1 MFNKTIITSA
11 ALAAL
16 LLTGCNSS
24 EESIS
29 AATAT
34 DITVE
39 RGPVLG
45 ALVLDNSGQRG
56 VATGNGVYRFAK
68 GVQYPV
74 TVNGGYID
82 TNRNNRIDVGEA
94 RLGFALEIRE
104 GTAVTLVSSAANN
117 SEVRTM
123 LQENYGLDDDRI
135 NNATPGSDREIAAIS
150 DELYAYCIENDLE
163 PLKLQKTD
171 IEQIDQRIKERLHIY
186 DESDSSV
193 AELEEELIVEL
204 GVETLTEDDLSQADA
219 DLDNAGLQDGTLID
233 TLPAAALSDAQKEG
247 LIFMVEEEK
256 VARDVY
262 EYLYAKWNLTIFSN
276 IAKAEQKHMDAVIA
290 LLEKYDLDYSATLQT
305 LGSFE
310 NAELQS
316 LYDTLTVRGEASI
329 VEALEVGKLIEEV
342 DIEDLEG
349 LVADDMPE
357 DLKVVYENL
366 LKGSYNHLSAFTNQ
380 LSNY

>member
-1 MFNKTIITSA
+1 MFKKTMITSA
-11 ALAAL
+11 AVAAI

-24 EESIS
+24 EES
-29 AATAT
+29 TASVT

-56 VATGNGVYRFAK
+56 VAAGNGVYRFAK

-94 RLGFALEIRE
+94 RLGFELAISK
-104 GTAVTLVSSAANN
+104 GSAVTLVNTVASN

-123 LQENYGLDDDRI
+123 LQEKYGLDDDRI
-135 NNATPGSDREIAAIS
+135 NNATPGNDREIAAIS
-150 DELYAYCIENDLE
+150 DELYAYCNENVLE
-163 PLKLQKTD
+163 PLKLQTSD
-171 IEQIDQRIKERLHIY
+171 LEQIDLRIKERLRDY
-186 DESDSSV
+186 NESDSSV
-193 AELEEELIVEL
+193 AELEEELIAEL
-204 GVETLTEDDLSQADA
+204 GIETLTEDDLPQAEA
-219 DLDNAGLQDGTLID
+219 DLDNAELKEGNVSD
-233 TLPAAALSDAQKEG
+233 TLPAGELNDAQKEG
-247 LIFMVEEEK
+247 LVFMVEEEK
-256 VARDVY
+256 LARDVY
-262 EYLYAKWNLTIFSN
+262 EYLYTKWDLTIFSN
-276 IAKAEQKHMDAVIA
+276 IAKSEQQHMDSVIE
-290 LLEKYDLDYSATLQT
+290 LLEKYDLDYSASLQT
-305 LGSFE
+305 RGSFE

-316 LYDTLTVRGEASI
+316 LYDTLTIRGEASV

-349 LVADDMPE
+349 LVAADIPE

-380 LSNY
+380 LNNY